1 MKKAWRRGEAKA
13 AKGRSG
19 EIEGETEGED
29 MAEVV
34 GQGKNEL
41 TARV

>member
-1 MKKAWRRGEAKA
+1 MKKAWRRGEGKV

-19 EIEGETEGED
+19 EIEGGAEGKD

-41 TARV
+41 AATV